1 MKTQKYGT
9 IAWWREKYVYE
20 ENTRIRAADERGR
33 KKVAKKMLEEDVPE
47 EIIIRFTQLTQ
58 EELNEVKK
66 EIEPLNKTNEDKK
79 SKQLNWWKEKAV
91 YEENTRISTALNE
104 GRKKAKLEDA
114 KKMKEE
120 KIAIDVIVK
129 ITGLSK
135 EEIESL

>member
-20 ENTRIRAADERGR
+20 ENTRIRTA
-33 KKVAKKMLEEDVPE
+33 
-47 EIIIRFTQLTQ
+47 
-58 EELNEVKK
+58 
-66 EIEPLNKTNEDKK
+66 IEK
-79 SKQLNWWKEKAV
+79 
-91 YEENTRISTALNE
+91 